1 MLFGMFGLI
10 VLAAILAPTGCRL
23 GASGVEWFFDVGACI
38 GEAVTGSTF
47 WRTQMETISE
57 KSTLKRG

>member
-1 MLFGMFGLI
+1 MLFLCIGLI

-23 GASGVEWFFDVGACI
+23 GASGVEWFVTLGACI

-47 WRTQMETISE
+47 WRMQMETISE
-57 KSTLKRG
+57 KSTPRRG